1 LEQVFDEVGE
11 PVMLLRGTLSGEPEV
26 IERVKTRAGMDPKA
40 NSPVAYV
47 ARDGTLYLP
56 FDETLELG
64 RSFCAAEPST
74 VLVSVETT
82 ERAWEQKARRG
93 EDYIVSLLNEYR
105 ASWAIL
111 RQWAGHDVAVAQRE
125 AQIQRLETL
134 VWDAIYA
141 LQKAGLD
148 EEVAR
153 LRRVL
158 DKD

>member
-1 LEQVFDEVGE
+1 MRDEERAERLREHNEHHGFQRDSPIVRALEQVFDEVGE

-26 IERVKTRAGMDPKA
+26 IE
-40 NSPVAYV
+40 
-47 ARDGTLYLP
+47 
-56 FDETLELG
+56 
-64 RSFCAAEPST
+64 PST

-93 EDYIVSLLNEYR
+93 DYIVSLLNEYR

-111 RQWAGHDVAVAQRE
+111 RQWAGHDVAISQRE
-125 AQIQRLETL
+125 AQIQRLERL

-148 EEVAR
+148 GEAAR

-158 DKD
+158 DKG